1 MEHRPAHRQ
10 RCSVQRSAGLPPA
23 RRTPG
28 PWAQD
33 AAPTA
38 RGEKQ
43 SRAAGQAALLPQPLM
58 AISWISDLSGRL
70 ASSSPSREPTQTDPS
85 PIRGWRPGSSTIPP
99 YTPSSQAPP
108 PPPRPPVTSPSFPP
122 VIQPPSSAVS
132 PSPRSNPAAPGSF
145 SLNILF
151 SSAPT
156 SRSTRPVNVGG
167 ARGLLA
173 RCRPRPFLSALWTP
187 PRDSPGEVSSRLSE
201 AERRLRETAGFPR
214 GEAG

>member
-1 MEHRPAHRQ
+1 MSPGYVRECSHCPPQPQSGNTDRPPTAEQMNAKPLQALGWSGAPPR
-10 RCSVQRSAGLPPA
+10 PPA
-23 RRTPG
+23 TLLSAAVGRAPASTWDSGPLGPG
-28 PWAQD
+28 RGPD
-33 AAPTA
+33 
-38 RGEKQ
+38 RSGEKQ

-85 PIRGWRPGSSTIPP
+85 PIRGWHPGSSTIPP
-99 YTPSSQAPP
+99 YTPSPQAPP

-151 SSAPT
+151 SSAAP
-156 SRSTRPVNVGG
+156 PPH
-167 ARGLLA
+167 AQRGQ
-173 RCRPRPFLSALWTP
+173 
-187 PRDSPGEVSSRLSE
+187 
-201 AERRLRETAGFPR
+201 
-214 GEAG
+214 

>member
-1 MEHRPAHRQ
+1 MSPGYVRECSHCPPQPQSGNTDRPPTAEQMNAKPLQALGWSGAPPRPPA
-10 RCSVQRSAGLPPA
+10 VQRSAGLPPA

-132 PSPRSNPAAPGSF
+132 P
-145 SLNILF
+145 
-151 SSAPT
+151 
-156 SRSTRPVNVGG
+156 
-167 ARGLLA
+167 
-173 RCRPRPFLSALWTP
+173 
-187 PRDSPGEVSSRLSE
+187 
-201 AERRLRETAGFPR
+201 
-214 GEAG
+214 

>member
-1 MEHRPAHRQ
+1 MPACVTRMCARMFALSTTAPERKHRPSTNSGADEREASASPGLEWSTAPPTGNAAQ
-10 RCSVQRSAGLPPA
+10 CSGRSAGLPPA

-33 AAPTA
+33 VAPTA

-70 ASSSPSREPTQTDPS
+70 AFSSPSREPTQTDPS
-85 PIRGWRPGSSTIPP
+85 PIRGWRPRSSTIPP
-99 YTPSSQAPP
+99 YTPSPQAPP

-132 PSPRSNPAAPGSF
+132 P
-145 SLNILF
+145 
-151 SSAPT
+151 
-156 SRSTRPVNVGG
+156 
-167 ARGLLA
+167 
-173 RCRPRPFLSALWTP
+173 
-187 PRDSPGEVSSRLSE
+187 
-201 AERRLRETAGFPR
+201 
-214 GEAG
+214 